1 MPEQIVL
8 GDDLQS
14 DLTIPFSSEA
24 VACLAAEVWR
34 RRGIAV
40 GVERRGAR
48 WFVVE
53 NEERSA

>member
-34 RRGIAV
+34 RRGIDV
-40 GVERRGAR
+40 TVEKRGGR
-48 WFVVE
+48 WYVAE
-53 NEERSA
+53 AAK